1 MPGLFLGT
9 VRFFLALTVLFNRTA
24 LCSFVLRLQTRCSAV
39 PWVPTAFAGRHSRLQ
54 DAHGSRDKQRHFH
67 EHYIDGP
74 LLIDALR
81 EQQSSR
87 PSRPSHSQANFC
99 HVYRSSRGSKSLPQ
113 LSPVPLPR
121 MDRRSSR

>member
-9 VRFFLALTVLFNRTA
+9 VRFFLALAVLFNRTA
-24 LCSFVLRLQTRCSAV
+24 LLFLRTSASNSLLGGAMG
-39 PWVPTAFAGRHSRLQ
+39 AFAGRHSRLQ

-67 EHYIDGP
+67 EHYIDGH
-74 LLIDALR
+74 LLIDTLR

-87 PSRPSHSQANFC
+87 PSRPSHSQGNFC